1 MALPKRGAVP
11 LASYKERAASI
22 KRLPFLILGV
32 LTTARSIATA
42 LSVLHAA
49 ISVLHAAISV
59 LHVTLSVLIATCI
72 CVTTCCFVELLFAE
86 LLLFNV
92 FWFHNSYNLN

>member
-49 ISVLHAAISV
+49 ISVLH
-59 LHVTLSVLIATCI
+59 VTLSVLIATCI

>member
-22 KRLPFLILGV
+22 KRLPFLKLRV
-32 LTTARSIATA
+32 LTTARSFAT
-42 LSVLHAA
+42 A

-59 LHVTLSVLIATCI
+59 LHVTISVLIATCI
-72 CVTTCCFVELLFAE
+72 CVTACCFVELLFAE